1 MIRDYNQNHDRF
13 IYSVV
18 LISWW
23 LFLESNNTK
32 LETTQMHNL
41 QPLEFL
47 SGSQSAPYQKSSKT
61 MITLANKSDGIVLPK
76 LSVTCVTLCDP
87 HWIQQKSSQK
97 FHHHQITVLFTHA
110 WKNSSTLLT
119 SLEHRFISSCRTLGQ
134 LDKSCLH
141 LNLSVLL
148 QSWSCRLKP

>member
-61 MITLANKSDGIVLPK
+61 MITLANKSDGIVYPK
-76 LSVTCVTLCDP
+76 LCVTCNIRKV
-87 HWIQQKSSQK
+87 
-97 FHHHQITVLFTHA
+97 
-110 WKNSSTLLT
+110 
-119 SLEHRFISSCRTLGQ
+119 
-134 LDKSCLH
+134 
-141 LNLSVLL
+141 
-148 QSWSCRLKP
+148 